1 VSISL
6 SDVEGSVRRLKERIN
21 SKSFTRAVGK
31 GTVNDIEI
39 LIRYY
44 ESTKP
49 CVKVSQCEVRGMYNM
64 YVAAEGSIRRLLE
77 GFLETMVTIR
87 SREFAALYPF
97 MPSDV
102 KDLLKPL
109 LSSNVDEGI
118 REVLRNLLSNLN
130 QLGSV
135 LLSIAKREPG
145 DLSGCE
151 GNCNSAGGC

>member
-1 VSISL
+1 MSISL

-49 CVKVSQCEVRGMYNM
+49 CVKVSQCEVRSMYNM
-64 YVAAEGSIRRLLE
+64 YVAAEGNIRRLLE

-151 GNCNSAGGC
+151 GNRNSAGGC

>member
-1 VSISL
+1 
-6 SDVEGSVRRLKERIN
+6 
-21 SKSFTRAVGK
+21 
-31 GTVNDIEI
+31 
-39 LIRYY
+39 
-44 ESTKP
+44 
-49 CVKVSQCEVRGMYNM
+49 MYNM

-109 LSSNVDEGI
+109 LGSNVDEGI

-130 QLGSV
+130 QLGSA

-151 GNCNSAGGC
+151 GNRNSAGGC